1 MVLPWAWPQPRVN
14 LCSPLPSKFVLARV
28 TRAWSWENGM
38 VRVTEA
44 NSPPN
49 SPLPSGLG
57 MRMVSPQGG
66 ILAGP
71 DPPFFSSEYLVFP
84 FLPSL
89 RNAVIQK
96 YPSSLDNL
104 TGEEP

>member
-1 MVLPWAWPQPRVN
+1 
-14 LCSPLPSKFVLARV
+14 
-28 TRAWSWENGM
+28 
-38 VRVTEA
+38 
-44 NSPPN
+44 
-49 SPLPSGLG
+49 
-57 MRMVSPQGG
+57 MVSPQGG

-71 DPPFFSSEYLVFP
+71 DPPFFFSEYLVFP